1 MKKIKLLGTDN
12 AKTSKGELLGY
23 RTAILYMTPSR
34 HDVNGVQVNSCI
46 KSNKACEIL
55 CLAKSGH
62 GMKPIVKQ
70 ARLNRSHLYYSNRD
84 LFNMTLE
91 KEIKNHIKYSE
102 KNNLIPVV
110 RLNGTTDLNFFDIY
124 KKFPEIVFYE
134 YTKNIEMAL
143 SKDKPDN
150 VHFTFSYSG
159 TNFLDSIKA
168 LENGINVAMVFE
180 RDFIKPKKIF
190 NHDVISGDNHD
201 LRFLDAKGKI
211 ISLTYKSMMPKDA
224 TQQIPALRKYSF
236 LLNRELLNNLEK
248 KYNFLKSKK
257 YKEVA

>member
-1 MKKIKLLGTDN
+1 MKIKLLNYDN
-12 AKTSKGELLGY
+12 AKTSKGEALGF

-34 HDVNGVQVNSCI
+34 HLINNVEVNSCSN
-46 KSNKACEIL
+46 SNKACEVL

-70 ARLNRSHLYYSNRD
+70 ARLNRSHLYYSNRE

-91 KEIKNHIKYSE
+91 KEIKNHVKYSE
-102 KNNLIPVV
+102 KNGLVPVV

-124 KKFPEIVFYE
+124 RKFPNITFYE

-143 SKDKPDN
+143 SKDKPEN

-168 LENGINVAMVFE
+168 LENQINVAMVFE
-180 RDFIKPKKIF
+180 KDFIKPKKIF
-190 NHDVISGDNHD
+190 GHDVLSGDNHD
-201 LRFLDAKGKI
+201 LRFLDSKEKI
-211 ISLTYKSMMPKDA
+211 ISLTYKSMMPKEA
-224 TQQIPALRKYSF
+224 TEQIPELRKYSF
-236 LLNRELLNNLEK
+236 LLNGELLNNLEK
-248 KYNFLKSKK
+248 KYNFLKSKNFE
-257 YKEVA
+257 EVA